1 MKLKRLLLWMMV
13 FLLVGCSSKPME
25 LPKSEALRSI
35 EVYGVSE
42 PTGIA
47 VKEDPKDIE
56 MILGQ
61 FGSAKATSEES
72 VNDSPQN
79 AEGVI
84 RIDLI
89 HSEVGASSMFIYQR
103 DGKYFAEQPY
113 AGVWEIEQG
122 VYDDFAQLAQNAE
135 IPRAMMVDGKLYLD
149 SGKEVINGPT

>member
-1 MKLKRLLLWMMV
+1 MKRKNLLLWMMV
-13 FLLVGCSSKPME
+13 FLLVGCSGKPME
-25 LPKSEALRSI
+25 LPKSDALQAV

-47 VKEDPKDIE
+47 LQEDPKDIE
-56 MILGQ
+56 MLLGQ
-61 FGSAKATSEES
+61 FNSAKATREES

-84 RIDLI
+84 RIDLM
-89 HSEVGASSMFIYQR
+89 HSEGGASSMFIYQR

-113 AGVWEIEQG
+113 AGIWEIEQA